1 MLPSLVT
8 TPLAC
13 PFRLAALAILL
24 GGAAAL
30 CGCSATGDS
39 MPEMRG
45 SKVGVRILDA
55 QRVESRGRESSWDE
69 FLEQVAQAVAAAKED
84 VDALPWIVIQ
94 ADRSTAPG
102 LVDELLE
109 ALHEIGVRSISLGT

>member
-1 MLPSLVT
+1 
-8 TPLAC
+8 
-13 PFRLAALAILL
+13 
-24 GGAAAL
+24 
-30 CGCSATGDS
+30 

-109 ALHEIGVRSISLGT
+109 ALHEIGVRSISLGS